1 MITTILAG
9 LLAAGTGL
17 TGPSTPTAEASPAAQ
32 HQEHAST
39 ATPDSDTS
47 DVQALIDDAQDQAG
61 YEFITVR
68 YDGEFAHIA
77 LDPETY
83 NPDSDR
89 ATFEAVSKLLTEKGY
104 EVTAVL

>member
-1 MITTILAG
+1 MITAILAG
-9 LLAAGTGL
+9 LLGASTNL
-17 TGPSTPTAEASPAAQ
+17 NSLSTPTTEAAPIAQ
-32 HQEHAST
+32 HQEHAAT

-47 DVQALIDDAQDQAG
+47 DVQALIDADQNQAG

-83 NPDSDR
+83 DPDSNS
-89 ATFEAVSKLLTEKGY
+89 ATFHAVSQLLADKGY
-104 EVTAVL
+104 TVTAVL